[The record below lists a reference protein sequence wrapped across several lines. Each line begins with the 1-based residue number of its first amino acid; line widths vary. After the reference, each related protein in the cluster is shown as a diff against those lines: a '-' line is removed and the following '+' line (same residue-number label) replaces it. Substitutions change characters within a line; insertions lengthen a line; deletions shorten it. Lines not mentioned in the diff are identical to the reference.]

1 MKTLRIK
8 FLSWRITLSELR
20 IARQERKLKRVD
32 DKLQALYDQ
41 SGEMAIKMFYLT
53 GQVIDLEEE

>member
-8 FLSWRITLSELR
+8 FLSWRIALSELR
-20 IARQERKLKRVD
+20 IARQERKLKRAD
-32 DKLQALYDQ
+32 NKLQALYDQ

-53 GQVIDLEEE
+53 GQVVDLEEE